1 MSSRPF
7 VRPPYPGGRE
17 RGAAAIEFALVFVL
31 FFMIMYGIVA
41 YGVVFAV
48 KHSLTQAV
56 NEGARAAVKDVAGG
70 LPAREEMARATA
82 ANAIAWLGARAP
94 EPVITS
100 AACVNTLFVC
110 VKVELVYDYATNPI
124 VPPLPGMGIVLPSRL
139 ASQATVQ
146 LDAVTL

>member
-7 VRPPYPGGRE
+7 VRPPYLGGRE
-17 RGAAAIEFALVFVL
+17 CGAAAIEFALVFVL

-56 NEGARAAVKDVAGG
+56 NEGARASVKDVAGG
-70 LPAREEMARATA
+70 LPARMALAQDTA

-94 EPVITS
+94 VPVVTSEP
-100 AACVNTLFVC
+100 CVNTSFVC
-110 VKVELVYDYATNPI
+110 VKVALVYDYSTNPI
-124 VPPLPGMGIVLPSRL
+124 IPPLLGMGVVLPNRL

-146 LDAVTL
+146 LDAVN